1 MVLDA
6 RQTIDLLL
14 AEGFLDPGSIV
25 RDGLDATNIEGRHQN
40 LRLSSKSGKGY
51 IVKQDVRGRA
61 TRNALAAEAA
71 IYDRLRAEP
80 SLRPLVPSQTRY
92 LPDQGLLI
100 VSLISDAESLAAR
113 QAQTGRLELRIAA
126 KLGDALARIHAL
138 PCDGDGQEAAH
149 GGPRALQFL
158 FKPSLANYYDM
169 SSANRLIGRII
180 QQCLIHGDIRL
191 TNCLVHP
198 SAPNERTKQIALV
211 DWENAGCGDPCWD
224 IGSALCDYLLTWV
237 HSCPITPETWPDPAM
252 QLARIPLATMQS
264 AISRFWTAYRRR
276 AGIEDAG
283 AAQGLVVRAT
293 MCCAVSILQKVHEQ
307 MKEASELTAPAV
319 CLVQISANLAKHPE
333 QAVAT
338 LLGLE

>member
-25 RDGLDATNIEGRHQN
+25 RGGLDATNIEGRHQN

-71 IYDRLRAEP
+71 IYNRLRAEP
-80 SLRPLVPSQTRY
+80 SLRPLVPSHTRY

-113 QAQTGRLELRIAA
+113 QARTGRLELRIAA

-169 SSANRLIGRII
+169 SSANRLIGHII
-180 QQCLIHGDIRL
+180 QQNEELAGLADWLLMAWQPECLIHGDIRL

-224 IGSALCDYLLTWV
+224 IGSALCDYLLTW
-237 HSCPITPETWPDPAM
+237 CI
-252 QLARIPLATMQS
+252 R
-264 AISRFWTAYRRR
+264 
-276 AGIEDAG
+276 
-283 AAQGLVVRAT
+283 
-293 MCCAVSILQKVHEQ
+293 
-307 MKEASELTAPAV
+307 
-319 CLVQISANLAKHPE
+319 VQ
-333 QAVAT
+333 
-338 LLGLE
+338 